1 VTASRYV
8 QRLEDPGVTGFVVV
22 NPRSAGGRTAREW
35 PQIERALRV
44 AYPHMRLAM
53 TEARGDAT
61 ALVRDALREGH
72 HEIVAV
78 GGDGTINEAVNGL
91 FDADGPIM
99 PDAVFGFITSATDG
113 DFRKTFGLAPGY
125 IAAIA
130 RLRHAPVHRIDV
142 GRLACL
148 TPDGKPVLRYFANI
162 GSFGLSGAVVR
173 SANSARISQLFGRRF
188 ALAFNSA
195 RIRLFWRDRMIR
207 LRIDGEYDE
216 IASISTV
223 AVANGQFF
231 GGGRRI
237 APQAVPDDGL
247 FDIIVMGGAPQI
259 RAFADMREVYA
270 GGKITN
276 PPVRALRGRRVMA
289 LPVAETR
296 GRPVLI
302 EIDGECVGRLPA
314 TFELLPRALNLRC

>member
-1 VTASRYV
+1 M
-8 QRLEDPGVTGFVVV
+8 TGFVVV
-22 NPRSAGGRTAREW
+22 NPRSGGGRTAREW
-35 PQIERALRV
+35 PKIERALRA

-53 TEARGDAT
+53 TQSRGDAT
-61 ALVRDALREGH
+61 VLVRDALREGH

-91 FDADGPIM
+91 FDADGPIL
-99 PDAVFGFITSATDG
+99 PDAVFGFISSGTDG
-113 DFRKTFGLAPGY
+113 DFCKTFGLAPDYG
-125 IAAIA
+125 AAIA
-130 RLRHAPVHRIDV
+130 RLKQAGVHRIDV
-142 GRLACL
+142 GRLSCL
-148 TPDGKPVLRYFANI
+148 TLDGKSTVRYFANI
-162 GSFGLSGAVVR
+162 GSFGFSGAVVR
-173 SANSARISQLFGRRF
+173 TANSARISKLFGRRF
-188 ALAFNSA
+188 AHAFHRA
-195 RIRLFWRDRMIR
+195 RARLFWRDRTIR
-207 LRIDGEYDE
+207 LRVDGEYDE

-247 FDIIVMGGAPQI
+247 FDIIVTGGAPQI
-259 RAFADMREVYA
+259 RAFTDMREVHL
-270 GGKITN
+270 GKQMKN

-289 LPVAETR
+289 VPVAETR

-302 EIDGECVGRLPA
+302 EIDGECAGRLPA